1 MEKQLAGPS
10 AGWPVAVLPPQP
22 SNAKTKTKTKTKI
35 IPITIT
41 KNDKEFSKETI
52 SRSINGLAILPT
64 VPFNTVDTLECS
76 RTKLQMRQLVTFL
89 HKIITKTCLLQK

>member
-22 SNAKTKTKTKTKI
+22 SNAKTKTKTKI

-64 VPFNTVDTLECS
+64 LPFNTVDTL
-76 RTKLQMRQLVTFL
+76 
-89 HKIITKTCLLQK
+89 

>member
-1 MEKQLAGPS
+1 M
-10 AGWPVAVLPPQP
+10 AVLPPQ
-22 SNAKTKTKTKTKI
+22 SFNAKTKTKKKAKTKTKTKI

-64 VPFNTVDTLECS
+64 LPFNTVDTL
-76 RTKLQMRQLVTFL
+76 
-89 HKIITKTCLLQK
+89 